1 VASAL
6 LRALPSTVSA
16 VTAGSKIVRLSG
28 SCALAVAAIVALAQP
43 VRAEDAPSAAV
54 APPAA
59 QAKRERAAAAIAAP
73 APGPRDLPPGQMRFR
88 VLASG
93 EGLRNLVITSIAQD
107 GNGFLWLATDDG
119 VYRFDGDRFAHF
131 SIEAGL
137 MSSAVY
143 VVGKR
148 PDGAICAGSRGGLG
162 CWDGQRFSQETTR
175 GRPGIPIQTM
185 AAFDGKLWVGT
196 DGGGLYVQGDGGEF
210 VPAEGWPD
218 PKASIRALWADADG
232 LVVGDGATVMLG
244 TGNGA
249 WRSIGD
255 VGLTG
260 DLVNAVL
267 RDRHGALWIRT
278 ASHMWML
285 PPGGARATDLSEGL
299 PTGYD
304 VAGVP
309 NGMTI
314 GPRGDVMVGTDVGI
328 AYRDGERWR
337 MIDRSVGMPPGAAR
351 SLFVDRE
358 GTLWIGSVG
367 LFQLRGRGVIEHYDV
382 ASGMPGNIVWGFK
395 RDAEGMLWVGTNR
408 CLVRAVAA
416 RWKCVDGTEGRVFRA
431 MVFPPQGGVFAGGS
445 PSDLLYIDPAGK
457 VTSLTDFDRA
467 EDRTILSLALGP
479 EGDLW
484 IGTSLGLHR
493 LRFAV
498 PGRIERVEIP
508 GVRPSGRYAAMA
520 VIDGRLWTATDE
532 GILVLDRGVWHLFNT
547 KAGFRS
553 PQMRRVLR
561 RADGQICASYSE
573 ALGVVCFRYDNGAV
587 SAFQHIGPEQGLT
600 TGMAYFLG
608 EDRQQRL
615 WIGTGD
621 GIDVVTAHGIDH
633 FDDSDGLA
641 GNDSAASAFMVDPDG
656 SLWLGSTGG
665 ATHVLA
671 QFYDGPPRPPRTAFL
686 SGKVGDHP
694 VINAARTL
702 EVPHDRGALNLEF
715 ASSSL
720 FDPKRIE
727 YQNRLLPIETEWSAS
742 SPRVARYPALLPGSY
757 RFEVRARIGAGRW
770 GPTTEL
776 GFAVLPAWWQTRWFL
791 ALLVL
796 AGLATIGGMFALRQ
810 HAVLR
815 RRTRQLN
822 ERTDASFRA
831 VIDLMPD
838 MISVQRDGKLI
849 YINEA
854 SRRFLGVTVPDERWD
869 AIDITA
875 RIHPDD
881 LAPVTELFRKVGEV
895 DERSESGGRG
905 PAGSAGGEGARP
917 LSIDTPVSDVIEIRM
932 RGSDGGWRIC
942 EVSAVRVDI
951 GGAPTVVSSGRD
963 VTERKRMRAKLLVT
977 DRMAS
982 LGTLAAGIAH
992 EINNPLSYVAGNL
1005 EAMAETL
1012 QLAPRDGA
1020 AASERAELSAAVEEA
1035 RDGAERVRKI
1045 VQGLRSFSR
1054 SEDQEKRVPL
1064 AVAGVLEA
1072 AIRLTAN
1079 QVRHR
1084 AQLVRD
1090 LGPTP
1095 LVVADDGRLTQ
1106 VFINLLVNAAHA
1118 IPEGHSDHN
1127 RITVR
1132 TRSDDQ
1138 GRAVIEVADTGK
1150 GMAPEVQARVFDPFF
1165 TTKDVGEGT
1174 GLGLSICH
1182 GIISG
1187 LGGQISIDSAPD
1199 HGTAVRVVLPP
1210 APSEARAPTPA
1221 APVKPASNG
1230 DRRHRVML
1238 VDDEPL
1244 VVHTIERLL
1253 RRDYDITVALCGQ
1266 EAIEHIAKGVRFDA
1280 IVSDV
1285 MMPNMTGIELIEEV
1299 RRLAPEQA
1307 DRIIFLSGG
1316 AFTAQ
1321 TRERLDSLGAPQLE
1335 KPVTAKELRACVLR
1349 VARGS
1354 QPP

>member
-1 VASAL
+1 VPA
-6 LRALPSTVSA
+6 ALPRILPAT
-16 VTAGSKIVRLSG
+16 GS
-28 SCALAVAAIVALAQP
+28 AVAAASNVVKPSGRGALAIVVIAALAQP
-43 VRAEDAPSAAV
+43 VRAEDTPSAA
-54 APPAA
+54 APPPP
-59 QAKRERAAAAIAAP
+59 AKREPQSATVTTP
-73 APGPRDLPPGQMRFR
+73 PPGPRDVPLGQLRFR
-88 VLASG
+88 LLASS

-119 VYRFDGDRFAHF
+119 VYRFDGDRFSQF
-131 SIEAGL
+131 SIEEGL

-143 VVGKR
+143 VVGVR

-162 CWDGQRFSQETTR
+162 CWNGQRFSQETTR
-175 GRPGIPIQTM
+175 GLPGIPIQSM
-185 AAFDGKLWVGT
+185 ASFADKLWVGT
-196 DGGGLYVQGDGGEF
+196 DGGGLYVQGDGEF
-210 VPAEGWPD
+210 VPAAGWPD
-218 PKASIRALWADADG
+218 PRASIRALWADADG
-232 LVVGDGATVMLG
+232 LVIGVGATVLLG
-244 TGNGA
+244 TGNGV

-255 VGLTG
+255 VGLSG
-260 DLVNAVL
+260 DLVTAVL
-267 RDRHGALWIRT
+267 RDRQGALWIRT

-285 PPGGARATDLSEGL
+285 PPGGALAADLSAGL

-309 NGMTI
+309 NSMTI
-314 GPRGDVMVGTDVGI
+314 GPRGNVMVGTDVGI
-328 AYRDGERWR
+328 AYREDGRWR
-337 MIDRSVGMPPGAAR
+337 MIDRSRGMPQGAAR

-358 GTLWIGSVG
+358 NTLWIGSVG
-367 LFQLRGRGVIEHYDV
+367 LIQLRGRGVIERHDV

-395 RDAEGMLWVGTNR
+395 RDAEGTLWVGTNR
-408 CLVRAVAA
+408 CLVRAIAG
-416 RWKCVDGTEGRVFRA
+416 RWKCVDGTEGRVFRS
-431 MVFPPQGGVFAGGS
+431 MVFPPQGGMFAGGS
-445 PSDLLYIDPAGK
+445 PSDLIYIDPAGK
-457 VTSLTDFDRA
+457 VVSLTDFDRA

-493 LRFAV
+493 LPFAV
-498 PGRIERVEIP
+498 PGPIERVEIP
-508 GVRPSGRYAAMA
+508 GVRSSGRYAAMA

-532 GILVLDRGVWHLFNT
+532 GILVRDQGEWHLFDT
-547 KAGFRS
+547 RSGFLS
-553 PQMRRVLR
+553 PQMRRVLQ

-573 ALGVVCFRYDNGAV
+573 ALGVVCFRYDGGAV
-587 SAFQHIGPEQGLT
+587 SAFQHIGPEHGLT

-633 FDDSDGLA
+633 FDDRDGLA
-641 GNDSAASAFMVDPDG
+641 GNDSAASAFMVDTDG

-671 QFYDGPPRPPRTAFL
+671 QYYDGPPRPPRTSFL
-686 SGKVGDHP
+686 AGKVGDHS
-694 VINAARTL
+694 VFDAAGTL

-727 YQNRLLPIETEWSAS
+727 YQTRLSPIETEWSAS
-742 SPRVARYPALLPGSY
+742 SQRVARYPALLPGGY
-757 RFEVRARIGAGRW
+757 RFEVRARVGAGAW

-796 AGLATIGGMFALRQ
+796 AGLAAIGGMFALRQ
-810 HAVLR
+810 RAVLR
-815 RRTRQLN
+815 RRTRQLH

-854 SRRFLGVTVPDERWD
+854 SRRFFGLASPAERWD
-869 AIDITA
+869 AEDIMA

-881 LAPVTELFRKVGEV
+881 LAPVTELFRKVG
-895 DERSESGGRG
+895 
-905 PAGSAGGEGARP
+905 GEEARP
-917 LSIDTPVSDVIEIRM
+917 LSNAPVSDVIEIRM
-932 RGSDGGWRIC
+932 RGPDGGWRIC
-942 EVSAVRVDI
+942 EVSAVRVEI
-951 GGAPTVVSSGRD
+951 GGALTVVSSGRD
-963 VTERKRMRAKLLVT
+963 VTERKRMRAKLLVS

-1012 QLAPRDGA
+1012 QASSRDAAVGA
-1020 AASERAELSAAVEEA
+1020 ERAELSAAVEEA

-1054 SEDQEKRVPL
+1054 SEDQEKRVAL
-1064 AVAGVLEA
+1064 ALPGVLEA

-1079 QVRHR
+1079 EVRHR

-1090 LGPTP
+1090 LAPAP

-1118 IPEGHSDHN
+1118 IPEGHSDQN
-1127 RITVR
+1127 CITVR
-1132 TRSDDQ
+1132 TRTDDL
-1138 GRAVIEVADTGK
+1138 GRAVIEVEDTGK
-1150 GMAPEVQARVFDPFF
+1150 GMPPEVQARVFDPFF
-1165 TTKDVGEGT
+1165 TTKDVGVGT

-1182 GIISG
+1182 GIISAV
-1187 LGGQISIDSAPD
+1187 GGQISIDSAPD
-1199 HGTAVRVVLPP
+1199 HGTVVRVVLPP
-1210 APSEARAPTPA
+1210 APAEARTPTPA

-1230 DRRHRVML
+1230 HRRHRVML

-1266 EAIEHIAKGVRFDA
+1266 EAIEHIARGVRFDA

-1299 RRLAPEQA
+1299 RRLAPDQA

-1335 KPVTAKELRACVLR
+1335 KPVTAKELRACVQR
-1349 VARGS
+1349 VATEARGS
-1354 QPP
+1354 QAP